1 VTIMTHRTEAKT
13 GTKAGTAVVGSRA
26 GNHAGNGPGSANQ
39 ALKPLPKLSI
49 LGYGAGDAANNLAF
63 TTASMFLLL
72 YYTDVAG
79 ISAVAA
85 GTLLLVVRIFDAV
98 SDILAGRLVDRT
110 CSKRFGKFRP
120 FIMFGSVPLLLLSV
134 ASFSIPQIGQ
144 TGMLLW
150 AYISYTLLGLAYSM
164 VNIPYGSLAGA
175 MTQVSGE
182 RAKLASARTIGAVAV
197 GSFLGIFIAPLMVH
211 GVNLQPLFTT
221 MTLIFAVVGT
231 ALYLFTAFTAKERV
245 VREVPKVSVRQSL
258 ATLKGN
264 KPLLLL
270 CISSFLFL
278 TGQLAVSTVQIYYFR
293 DVLHSLPL
301 YAVLSIFNIVLTF
314 GMGAFL
320 PRLVRKLGKKRTY
333 LYGAGIIA
341 VGGMTVFL
349 APANLVPLDFAGM
362 VISQFGILL
371 VNMLVWALEADTVE
385 YGEWK
390 TNVRSEGITYALF
403 SFTRK
408 TGQAVGG
415 ALAAYALAWG
425 GYTAGA
431 AHQSTH
437 AVWGIRAGAGLLPV
451 VFSILALLVMLAY
464 PLTDSRH
471 KEIVAEITA
480 RRLAADR
487 EKSDGGGSPAAS
499 GPVQAAS
506 GSGKDSGT
514 TPPAPS
520 APLQS

>member
-1 VTIMTHRTEAKT
+1 MTIMTHRNKAKNDTEARH
-13 GTKAGTAVVGSRA
+13 GID
-26 GNHAGNGPGSANQ
+26 SAMSADGQNE
-39 ALKPLPKLSI
+39 ALKPLSKISI

-63 TTASMFLLL
+63 TTATMFLLL

-79 ISAVAA
+79 ISAAAA
-85 GTLLLVVRIFDAV
+85 GTLLLVVRVFDAF
-98 SDILAGRLVDRT
+98 SDVFAGRMVDRT
-110 CSKRFGKFRP
+110 FSKKFGKFRP

-150 AYISYTLLGLAYSM
+150 AYVSYTLLGLAYSM
-164 VNIPYGSLAGA
+164 VNIPFGSLAGA
-175 MTQVSGE
+175 MTQVSSE

-221 MTLIFAVVGT
+221 LTLVFAVVGT
-231 ALYLFTAFTAKERV
+231 GLYLFTAFSAKERV
-245 VREVPKVSVRQSL
+245 VRDVPKVSVKQSL

-270 CISSFLFL
+270 CVSSFLFL
-278 TGQLAVSTVQIYYFR
+278 TGMLAVGTVQIYYFR

-301 YAVLSIFNIVLTF
+301 YAVLSIINIVLTF

-320 PRLVRKLGKKRTY
+320 PRVVRKFGKKQTY
-333 LYGAGIIA
+333 IYAAMIVM
-341 VGGMTVFL
+341 VGGLMVFL
-349 APANLVPLDFAGM
+349 APGNMVPLAFAGM
-362 VISQFGILL
+362 IITQFGILL

-390 TNVRSEGITYALF
+390 TQVRTEGITYALF

-425 GYTAGA
+425 GYSAGS
-431 AHQSTH
+431 AHQSAQ

-451 VFSILALLVMLAY
+451 VFSLLALLVMLAY
-464 PLTDSRH
+464 PLTDVRH
-471 KEIVAEITA
+471 KEIVADIMA
-480 RRLAADR
+480 RRLAADH
-487 EKSDGGGSPAAS
+487 EKSDGGPSPAAS
-499 GPVQAAS
+499 GA
-506 GSGKDSGT
+506 GTDSGT
-514 TPPAPS
+514 TPPAADLPPS
-520 APLQS
+520 TPLQS